1 MDGRRGEDRDWDHRD
16 ALARFAAQQV
26 SRRRFLRGAAG
37 TAAAPFAARAAAAG
51 GAFTAFTPAAVGA
64 AAKRLRQTG
73 DSAEAAVA
81 AAQQFKGTTLN
92 VLYEAGLQAQDPIN
106 FSGPMWEELTG
117 ITINVVEKPF
127 TELYSSP
134 IADHLAGAG
143 ANDVLN
149 TVPSFMP
156 DFVAQGVVE
165 PLQPFIDRYMNPAD
179 LDDFHPLY
187 RGLTRYAGQIYGLF
201 DDGDPL
207 ILYYR
212 RDLFDDPT
220 TKDAFRAAN
229 GRDLAPPTTWA
240 EYDAIQAFF
249 TERGGGTLYGGASQR
264 AAGQVYEWF
273 LGEFRTNGGRFFDDA
288 TLDATLASEAGV
300 ATLARMVASN
310 ESMPPGAETFDFVA
324 ILTAWMAGELAMIGG
339 TWPPIGRWSE
349 GYGAGTKQLEFVPA
363 STVADKV
370 GYAVLPGGH
379 SQHAGGFLL
388 SVAADS
394 QNKEAA
400 YLFAQWMNSPSISLQ
415 RCMLPYALRDP
426 FRLSHYRSAEYRAL
440 WPNAG
445 AYLDTLQAAADGAL
459 IDLIM
464 PASAEYSAAIDQ
476 AVTAAM
482 AGTDPAQALADAD
495 AAADAIT
502 DRLGRDAQKAAYQEF
517 VALPGSYPET
527 TGTGAAPVSTPA
539 G

>member
-1 MDGRRGEDRDWDHRD
+1 MDGRFGEGRDRERNW
-16 ALARFAAQQV
+16 ALARLVEQRL
-26 SRRRFLRGAAG
+26 SRRRFLRGAA
-37 TAAAPFAARAAAAG
+37 TSAAAALAARALTAG
-51 GAFTAFTPAAVGA
+51 AAFTAFTPSAVGA
-64 AAKRLRQTG
+64 AATRLRQTG
-73 DSAEAAVA
+73 DTGEAAVA
-81 AAQQFKGTTLN
+81 AAQQFRGTTLN
-92 VLYEAGLQAQDPIN
+92 VLYEAGLQPQDPIN

-117 ITINVVEKPF
+117 ITVNVVEKPF

-134 IADHLAGAG
+134 IADHIAGTA

-149 TVPSFMP
+149 VAPSFMP
-156 DFVAQGVVE
+156 DFVAQGIVE
-165 PLQPFIDRYMNPAD
+165 PLQPFLDQYSTPAD

-187 RGLTRYAGQIYGLF
+187 RGLMNYGGQIYGLF
-201 DDGDPL
+201 DDGDPH

-212 RDLFDDPT
+212 TDLFGDQANQ
-220 TKDAFRAAN
+220 DAYRTAT
-229 GRDLAPPTTWA
+229 GKELAPPATWA
-240 EYDAIQAFF
+240 DYDAIQAFF

-288 TLDATLASEAGV
+288 TLDSTLASEAGV

-310 ESMPPGAETFDFVA
+310 ATMPPGVETFDFVA

-349 GYGAGTKQLEFVPA
+349 GYGADTVQLEFVPA
-363 STVADKV
+363 STVAGKV
-370 GYAVLPGGH
+370 GYAVMPGGH

-388 SVAADS
+388 SVSADS

-400 YLFAQWMNSPSISLQ
+400 YLFSQWMNSPSISLQ

-426 FRLSHYRSAEYRAL
+426 FRLGHYASPEYRAL
-440 WPNAG
+440 WPTAG

-459 IDLIM
+459 LDIIM
-464 PASAEYSAAIDQ
+464 PGSAEYSAAIDQ

-482 AGTDPAQALADAD
+482 SGVDPAQALADAD

-502 DRLGRDAQKAAYQEF
+502 DRIGRDQQKAAYAEF

-527 TGTGAAPVSTPA
+527 TGAGATPASTPTA
-539 G
+539 